1 MAHESFE
8 DKEVA
13 DILNREFVCIKV
25 DREERPD
32 IDAVYMAVC
41 QAVTGS
47 GGWPLTI
54 VMTAEQKPFF
64 AGTYFPKKS
73 IGNMP
78 GTIELLEGIAG
89 LWRNE
94 RNRLIEA
101 GNRITDFIT
110 EERIK
115 GGCEP
120 DISIAKEAY
129 EVFKEIHDVKWGGFG
144 QAPKFPAPHNLLFLM
159 DYYQREKSE
168 GALEMAETTLHAM
181 ARGGIFDQIGGGFS
195 RYSTDEMWLIPHF
208 EKMLYDNALLITAY
222 INAYQITGNGFYAD
236 IAERTAEYILSEL
249 TDSEGGFY
257 CGQDADS
264 DGEEGKFYAF
274 SKREIFDVLEK
285 KDAEEFCRI
294 YDITDKGNFEGKSV
308 PNLIKGMRGWPA
320 EDKRLKKL
328 YDYRKQRAELHKD
341 DKILLSWNSWG
352 IIAMAKAGQALGK
365 DKYTEAAIKAQ
376 RFIEENMT
384 DENNRL
390 FLRYRGGEAANQG
403 QLDDYAVYAL
413 ALLTLYQVTLDA
425 DFLKKAVLRA
435 EQIVKLFED
444 EKGGYFINTHDSEQL
459 IARPKE
465 TYDGALPSG
474 NSVAA
479 TVFESLGNLTGEPKW
494 IEISAKQHKF
504 MAESAQNYPQGHTFY
519 LLAMLKRL
527 YPHKELICA
536 GKKIPLEI
544 REYLK
549 THTANDLCVIA
560 KTEDNGE
567 VLSQCAPFTANYP
580 LPDEGVMWYLCQNGS
595 CKAPTGD
602 FSKLEF

>member
-1 MAHESFE
+1 MAE
-8 DKEVA
+8 
-13 DILNREFVCIKV
+13 ILNREFICIKV

-47 GGWPLTI
+47 GGWPLTV

-73 IGNMP
+73 AGNMP
-78 GTIELLEGIAG
+78 GMIELLKGIAD

-94 RNRLIEA
+94 RSRLIEA
-101 GNRITDFIT
+101 GNRITDFLT

-115 GGCEP
+115 GDCEP
-120 DISIAKEAY
+120 DISLAGKAY
-129 EVFKEIHDVKWGGFG
+129 EGFKETYDARWGGFG
-144 QAPKFPAPHNLLFLM
+144 QAPKFPEPHNLMFLM
-159 DYYQREKSE
+159 DYYEREHE
-168 GALEMAETTLHAM
+168 AEALEMAETTLQAM

-195 RYSTDEMWLIPHF
+195 RYSTDDIWLIPHF
-208 EKMLYDNALLITAY
+208 EKMLCDNALLIAAY
-222 INAYQITGNGFYAD
+222 INAYQITKNDFYAQ

-264 DGEEGKFYAF
+264 GGEEGRFYAF
-274 SKREIFDVLEK
+274 SKMEIFDVLEE

-308 PNLIKGMRGWPA
+308 PNLIKGVKGWPA

-341 DKILLSWNSWG
+341 DKILLSWNSWA

-376 RFIEENMT
+376 RFIENNMT

-390 FLRYRGGEAANQG
+390 FLRYRDGEAANQG

-413 ALLTLYQVTLDA
+413 ALLTLYKVTLDA
-425 DFLKKAVLRA
+425 DFLKKALMRA

-479 TVFESLGNLTGEPKW
+479 AVFENLGNLTGEPKW

-519 LLAMLKRL
+519 LLAMLKRV
-527 YPHKELICA
+527 YPHKELICT
-536 GKKIPLEI
+536 GKQIPSEI

-567 VLSQCAPFTANYP
+567 VLSRCAPFTANYP